1 MVIEDIKEGINDTLE
16 DLFCLLALEQDI
28 LKRYENMQNSQES
41 TRNINNLHIKGGK
54 HAII

>member
-28 LKRYENMQNSQES
+28 LKRYEKYAKIRKQV
-41 TRNINNLHIKGGK
+41 H
-54 HAII
+54 